1 MPALS
6 KASLKTIWVNYF
18 QPTSSSFSD
27 LIDSWTD
34 FYVGLQ
40 ALGQAVS
47 AGSTGVVNFA
57 STSTVSFLAVGAEGQ
72 ALLGTATAASARTEL
87 ELGTLATQSTVSA
100 ANIAAASVS
109 AAAIVDNSITLA
121 KVARVGT
128 TGQSLISGGTGTD
141 AAYGWTGVVQRVV
154 TASSSVVSGT
164 AQIPLDDTIPQVTE
178 GTQFLAVTITPRNA
192 SSTLVVEA
200 NVFLSS
206 SNAVNGVTGAIHLA
220 SSADAIAAAS
230 LPVGATAETILSIRH
245 SFVAN
250 TVAAIPVQLRLGGSG
265 ATTIHM
271 NGSSAGA
278 RRFGGVAA
286 SSISVTE
293 IAP

>member
-6 KASLKTIWVNYF
+6 KASLKAIWVNYF
-18 QPTSSSFSD
+18 QPTSSNFSD

-34 FYVGLQ
+34 FSVGLQ

-47 AGSTGVVNFA
+47 EGSTGVVNFA
-57 STSTVSFLAVGAEGQ
+57 GTSTVSFLAVGAGGQ
-72 ALLGTATAASARTEL
+72 ALLSAATAASARTEL
-87 ELGTLATQSTVSA
+87 ELGTLATQSTVTA
-100 ANIAAASVS
+100 ANLAAASVS

-128 TGQSLISGGTGTD
+128 TGQSLISGGTAAD
-141 AAYGWTGVVQRVV
+141 AAYGWTGVAQRVV
-154 TASSSVVSGT
+154 TATSTVVSGT

-192 SSTLVVEA
+192 ASTLVVEA

-220 SSADAIAAAS
+220 SAADAIAAAS
-230 LPVGATAETILSIRH
+230 IPVGATAETILSIRH

>member
-18 QPTSSSFSD
+18 QPTSSNFSD

-34 FYVGLQ
+34 FSVGLQ

-72 ALLGTATAASARTEL
+72 ALLGTATEASARTEL
-87 ELGTLATQSTVSA
+87 GLGTLATQSTVTA
-100 ANIAAASVS
+100 ANLAEASVS
-109 AAAIVDNSITLA
+109 AAAIVDNSITLS

-128 TGQSLISGGTGTD
+128 TGQSLISGGTAAD
-141 AAYGWTGVVQRVV
+141 AAYGWTGLVQRVV
-154 TASSSVVSGT
+154 TATSTVVSGT

-192 SSTLVVEA
+192 ASTLVVEA
-200 NVFLSS
+200 QVFFSSVNNVTI
-206 SNAVNGVTGAIHLA
+206 TGAIHLGSA
-220 SSADAIAAAS
+220 ADAIAAVGI
-230 LPVGATAETILSIRH
+230 PVGVGAEAVMVMRH

-250 TVAAIPVQLRLGGSG
+250 TSAAIPVQLRLGGSG

-293 IAP
+293 IAS

>member
-18 QPTSSSFSD
+18 QPTSSNFSD

-72 ALLGTATAASARTEL
+72 ALLSTATAASARTEL
-87 ELGTLATQSTVSA
+87 GLGTLATQSTVTA
-100 ANIAAASVS
+100 ANLAAASVS

-128 TGQSLISGGTGTD
+128 TGQSLISGGTAAD
-141 AAYGWTGVVQRVV
+141 AAYGWTGVVQAVMTQNNAV
-154 TASSSVVSGT
+154 ATNATAL
-164 AQIPLDDTIPQVTE
+164 PYDDTPPLNTE
-178 GTQFLAVTITPRNA
+178 GAELMTATITPRGA
-192 SSTLVVEA
+192 SNRLAVDV
-200 NVFLSS
+200 NVFCAGSTGDITVALFTDARVT
-206 SNAVNGVTGAIHLA
+206 AVAAGGTSLTNRANSMMQVSFRYEATAATTSAITFRVRGGCASGTFTFNGQAGGRLYGGAI
-220 SSADAIAAAS
+220 
-230 LPVGATAETILSIRH
+230 V
-245 SFVAN
+245 
-250 TVAAIPVQLRLGGSG
+250 
-265 ATTIHM
+265 
-271 NGSSAGA
+271 
-278 RRFGGVAA
+278 

>member
-6 KASLKTIWVNYF
+6 KASLKSIWVNYF
-18 QPTSSSFSD
+18 QPTSSNFSD

-34 FYVGLQ
+34 YYVSLQ
-40 ALGQAVS
+40 AIGQAVS
-47 AGSTGVVNFA
+47 AGSTGLVNIT
-57 STSTVSFLAVGAEGQ
+57 STSTVSFLAVGATGQ
-72 ALLGTATAASARTEL
+72 DLAATGTAASARSV
-87 ELGTLATQSTVSA
+87 LGLGALATQSTVSA
-100 ANIAAASVS
+100 ANIDAASVS

-121 KVARVGT
+121 KLSRVGT

-141 AAYGWTGVVQRVV
+141 AAYAWTGLVQRVV
-154 TASSSVVSGT
+154 TASSTVVSGT
-164 AQIPLDDTIPQVTE
+164 ATIPLDDTIPQVTE
-178 GTQFLAVTITPRNA
+178 GTQFLAVTITPRSA
-192 SSTLVVEA
+192 ASTLVVEA
-200 NVFLSS
+200 QVYF
-206 SNAVNGVTGAIHLA
+206 SNLNNATITGAVHLGSA
-220 SSADAIAAAS
+220 ADAIAAIGMYVAA
-230 LPVGATAETILSIRH
+230 GADDTMIMRH

-250 TVAAIPVQLRLGGSG
+250 TVAAIPVQIRLGGNV

>member
-87 ELGTLATQSTVSA
+87 GLGTLATQSTVSA

-178 GTQFLAVTITPRNA
+178 GTEFLAVTITPRNA
-192 SSTLVVEA
+192 NSTLVIEGQ
-200 NVFLSS
+200 VFFSS
-206 SNAVNGVTGAIHLA
+206 VNSLHVTSALHRA
-220 SSADAIAAAS
+220 SSADAIAAVS
-230 LPVGATAETILSIRH
+230 LFIPNNNQYLMNIRH
-245 SFVAN
+245 SVVAG
-250 TVAAIPVQLRLGGSG
+250 TTAAIPIQLRLGGSG
-265 ATTIHM
+265 ATTIHL
-271 NGSSAGA
+271 NGNSTGS
-278 RRFGGVAA
+278 RLFGGVAA

>member
-18 QPTSSSFSD
+18 QPTSSNFSD

-72 ALLGTATAASARTEL
+72 ALLSTATAASARTEL
-87 ELGTLATQSTVSA
+87 GLGTLATQSTVTA
-100 ANIAAASVS
+100 ANLAAASVS
-109 AAAIVDNSITLA
+109 AAAIVDNSITLS

-128 TGQSLISGGTGTD
+128 TGQSLISGGTAAD
-141 AAYGWTGVVQRVV
+141 AAYGWTGLVQRVV

-192 SSTLVVEA
+192 ASTLVVEA

-206 SNAVNGVTGAIHLA
+206 TNNVNVTGAIHLA
-220 SSADAIAAAS
+220 SAADAISAAS
-230 LPVGATAETILSIRH
+230 FPVGVGAETILSIRH